1 MQDQINVVV
10 LLDIKGLED
19 KQAFESHLSKEGF
32 ANVENEE
39 FAYIGTSTTTIPT
52 TKVYIVEVFAEA
64 LQMQNFKGEANLIFL
79 LNETPYPTLRFDTSS
94 NQFKVIEN

>member
-1 MQDQINVVV
+1 MQNLINVLV

-19 KQAFESHLSKEGF
+19 KQAFENHLSKEGF
-32 ANVENEE
+32 NTVENEE

-64 LQMQNFKGEANLIFL
+64 LQTQNFKGEANLIFL
-79 LNETPYPTLRFDTSS
+79 LNETPYPTLSFDADT
-94 NQFKVIEN
+94 NQFKVVQG